1 MPQKIIFIVGPTGV
15 GKSALGAALAL
26 KTGGEIVSAD
36 AMQVYRQ
43 VNIVCDKPSVEMRR
57 QIMHHLLD
65 EISVTDEYDVAQF
78 RKAAIEAIDG
88 IHAKAKLPI
97 VVGGSGM
104 YITVLLDGIF
114 ESGFRDEDYRVEL
127 LKQSPAALHKI
138 LAGHDPAAAAKIHP
152 NDTKRLVRALEVF
165 RVAGKPISQLQ
176 QDRSGLWGKYDITII
191 GLFRDRSVLYAMAEE
206 RVEKM
211 FERGLVEEIKN
222 LCALG
227 LSRTAVTMIGVP
239 EVRGYLNGEYDLE
252 RARYLL
258 KRNTRHYIKRQLT
271 WFRRDKRIQWVDAGA
286 KAIPEIVDGV
296 LECRDRGR
304 ASS

>member
-57 QIMHHLLD
+57 QVMHHLLD
-65 EISVTDEYDVAQF
+65 EISITDEYDVVQF

-114 ESGFRDEDYRVEL
+114 ESGFRDEDYREEL
-127 LKQSPAALHKI
+127 LKQDPSALHAM
-138 LAGHDPAAAAKIHP
+138 LADRDPLAAAKIHP
-152 NDTKRLVRALEVF
+152 NDVKRLVRALEVF

-191 GLFRDRSVLYAMAEE
+191 GLFRDRPVLYAMAEE

-227 LSRTAVTMIGVP
+227 LSRTAATMIGVP

-252 RARYLL
+252 RAKYLL

-296 LECRDRGR
+296 LECRVRGR